1 MASEEQTKPRSE
13 IDGIDLGKELQP
25 TILKKPKR
33 PKGMSEKESL
43 AVEEQAL
50 TLVKQLEE
58 VSGSKEMELLDN
70 MTNLGVQS
78 QRTASSNLDLLRARV
93 SGYLSEG
100 GSSREIANSMLEL
113 RIALDQID
121 PHATPRSV
129 WDRVYNLV
137 PIFGRHNP
145 VRVLQRIALRYESVS
160 RQITTI
166 ETRLREGHSL
176 LVRDNIELRK
186 LYDQLEV
193 QKPVVQR
200 NTYLGE
206 LLMLEL
212 EKLVQ
217 QTPDPMK
224 RERIRAAL
232 HDVSIRVQ
240 DLRTMEEVHLQYFV
254 SIEMSRQ
261 NNNRLGQAIE
271 RTLTLTTN
279 VVTVGLAIQ
288 SALVRQR
295 SITEAT
301 RRTREFLGTVV
312 TANAAAIKTHT
323 REIGDLYS
331 NPVIAIDKIAQAHN
345 DLIEA
350 LDTAD
355 QLRQEGIETAKENIT
370 KLTELSTV
378 LMQRVSN
385 LLEQNEGSKSNME
398 LLSNGELEAKQ
409 I

>member
-1 MASEEQTKPRSE
+1 MASEEETKPRSE
-13 IDGIDLGKELQP
+13 MVSIETGKELKP
-25 TILKKPKR
+25 TLVKKPKR
-33 PKGMSEKESL
+33 PKEMSEKESVE
-43 AVEEQAL
+43 VEEQVL
-50 TLVKQLEE
+50 TLVKKLAEA
-58 VSGSKEMELLDN
+58 SGSKEMELLDN

-78 QRTASSNLDLLRARV
+78 QRTASNNLDLLRVRV

-100 GSSREIANSMLEL
+100 GPSKEIANSMLDL

-121 PHATPRSV
+121 PHATPKSV
-129 WDRVYNLV
+129 WDRIYKVV
-137 PIFGRHNP
+137 PLFGRHNP
-145 VRVLQRIALRYESVS
+145 VRVLQRIALKYEPVS

-166 ETRLREGHSL
+166 ETRLRDGHSIL
-176 LVRDNIELRK
+176 IRDNVELRK
-186 LYDQLEV
+186 LYEQLEI
-193 QKPVVQR
+193 QQPVVQK

-206 LLMLEL
+206 LLMQEL
-212 EKLVQ
+212 EKLIQ

-261 NNNRLGQAIE
+261 NNNRLCQAVE
-271 RTLTLTTN
+271 RTLTLATN

-295 SITEAT
+295 SVTEAT

-323 REIGDLYS
+323 REIGDLYT
-331 NPVIAIDKIAQAHN
+331 NPVIAIDKIAQAHT

-355 QLRQEGIETAKENIT
+355 RLRQEGIETAKENIT
-370 KLTELSTV
+370 KLTELSVV
-378 LMQRVSN
+378 LMQRVSS
-385 LLEQNEGSKSNME
+385 LIERSEGLKSKTE
-398 LLSNGELEAKQ
+398 LLSNGTLEANQ
-409 I
+409 T